1 MTGLTYNFF
10 PEING
15 SLVKLRKLSID
26 DAKDISQLVTR
37 NVSKSLWKVPFP
49 YTRKDAQNFIESS
62 HKDFTS
68 FKSLNFAIEYKKDAS
83 DPIGLVGIIGIK
95 DLDIGNKKG
104 NLGYWIGERYWGK
117 GIGTEAVALVINF
130 AFSVLGLNEIWA
142 YVYSENKSSIRV
154 LEKNG
159 LVRKGIVIE
168 YNQTLGN
175 HKSTI
180 KYQLHRKSPSD
191 L

>member
-1 MTGLTYNFF
+1 MTGLTYSYF

-15 SLVKLRKLSID
+15 TLVKLRKLSID

-37 NVSKSLWKVPFP
+37 NVSKTLWKVPYP
-49 YTRKDAQNFIESS
+49 YTLEDAQNFIESS
-62 HKDFTS
+62 HKDFTLL
-68 FKSLNFAIEYKKDAS
+68 KSLNFAIEYKKNANY
-83 DPIGLVGIIGIK
+83 PIGLVGIISIK
-95 DLDIGNKKG
+95 DLDIGNKRC

-117 GIGTEAVALVINF
+117 GIGTEAVALVINY
-130 AFSVLGLNEIWA
+130 AFCVLGLNEIWA

-159 LVRKGIVIE
+159 MVRKGNVIE

-191 L
+191 V

>member
-26 DAKDISQLVTR
+26 DANDISKLVTR

-104 NLGYWIGERYWGK
+104 NLGYC
-117 GIGTEAVALVINF
+117 IGTEAVALVINF